1 MQYTYMSLFFRSI
14 IVIGDRC
21 WLPEIL
27 PSISHKFCLAEYL
40 LGASIRWTF
49 QNSYKDLGGF
59 VKHRLPRGKSSEFF
73 VSPQKR
79 WFVKKQKKW
88 VSCFLRHD
96 FGRVHYFNSTDL
108 CHHPRSK
115 MIEEARMQ
123 DIGGQKKSPCFYGRH
138 QKVT

>member
-1 MQYTYMSLFFRSI
+1 MQYTYTSLFFRSI

-59 VKHRLPRGKSSEFF
+59 VKLRLPRGKSSEFF
-73 VSPQKR
+73 VGKGVACDPTYLL
-79 WFVKKQKKW
+79 VACDPTYL
-88 VSCFLRHD
+88 V
-96 FGRVHYFNSTDL
+96 G
-108 CHHPRSK
+108 
-115 MIEEARMQ
+115 
-123 DIGGQKKSPCFYGRH
+123 
-138 QKVT
+138 